1 MVLNA
6 TLIVRGT
13 CLYFALLNPI
23 GGQILMR
30 FHKALIDLRQE
41 GITSKAIFDDSV
53 LRNHTLDRWP
63 AYHGTFTWGI
73 SVNDSHLP

>member
-41 GITSKAIFDDSV
+41 GITSKAIFDDCV
-53 LRNHTLDRWP
+53 EKPHTRQMASLSR
-63 AYHGTFTWGI
+63 YIHMG
-73 SVNDSHLP
+73 HQR